1 VNVTVIVASYGD
13 HRWRDLALERAVASV
28 ADQPATE
35 IIAYHDDAA
44 TLAEVRNTAAAGAS
58 GDWLCFL
65 DADDRLG
72 TGYIDAMGLAETLL
86 PNGGLGDPELSDKYA
101 THAPRLL
108 VPAVQ
113 YVDAA
118 GRCQGRPE
126 IPSWGRPLRELNC
139 AVIGTLVPRL
149 LFEQVGGF
157 HDWPLYEDWELWLRC
172 QQAGARLVAVP
183 DAVYCAHVAGDG
195 GRNLP
200 DRRTQVRVYGE
211 IRALY
216 GEQQ

>member
-1 VNVTVIVASYGD
+1 VNVSVIVASYGD

-28 ADQPATE
+28 ADQPAAE

-72 TGYIDAMGLAETLL
+72 TGYLDAMSAAVTLRSRDR
-86 PNGGLGDPELSDKYA
+86 DPIFPTTDDGAAYSA
-101 THAPRLL
+101 LL

-118 GRCQGRPE
+118 GRCQGKPE

-139 AVIGTLVPRL
+139 AVIGTLVPRA

-172 QQAGARLVAVP
+172 QQAGARLVPVP

-195 GRNLP
+195 GRNQP
-200 DRRTQVRVYGE
+200 DRPTQVRVYGE